1 MSMLKDPSQKY
12 RPFPAINLP
21 DRTWPSKTITEVPIW
36 CSSDLRDGNQS
47 LIEPMDAA
55 KKMRF
60 FKTLVQVGLKQ
71 IEVAFPSASDTDFN
85 FVRELIEGNHI
96 PDDVTIQVLTQARE
110 DLITRTFE
118 SLRGA
123 KKAIVHVYNAT
134 APSFRRIVFNQDKQG
149 VVDIATNAAKLIKKL
164 AAEQPDTQ
172 WSFQYSPEIF
182 SSTELEFSV
191 EVCNAVIDVW
201 QPTPDNKI
209 ILNLPATVECATP
222 NVYADQIEWFGRHVD
237 KRDSVI
243 ISLHTHNDRGTGVAA
258 TELGLMAGADRVEG
272 CLFGNGERTGNVDLV
287 TLALNMYTQGL
298 HPQLDF
304 SDIDAVRKVVE
315 ECNQLPVHPRH
326 PYVGDLVHTAFSGSH
341 QDAIRKGFAQQKED
355 AIWEVPYLP
364 IDPADIGRDY
374 EAVIRV
380 NSQSGKGGITFLLE
394 QEYGISL
401 PRRMQI
407 EFSQVVQGETDRLGL
422 EMTAQQ
428 IYSLL
433 ENEYLKA
440 TSPYVLASHR
450 LQEENGT
457 SAVDLEVSFDSEKQ
471 HWRGIGKGPL
481 EALVAALPVKA
492 EIMDYHEHAI
502 GAGAN
507 AKAAAYIEIRLEGQR
522 PLHGIGI
529 DENITTASF
538 RALFS
543 VLNRAVTQAEAKAA

>member
-457 SAVDLEVSFDSEKQ
+457 SAVDLEVFFDGEKQ

-543 VLNRAVTQAEAKAA
+543 ALNRAVTQAEAKAA